1 VEGML
6 ATAIKCDQ
14 LCHDAHVL
22 RLEIEDLGTEGDGDN
37 KPGSFKKEWSDK
49 VDVLFNAYSDMLDEC
64 HPGYVQRLEN
74 ELGYQLLLLKRIM
87 HIDSFR
93 FTHPR
98 VHPSGFSA
106 SAD

>member
-1 VEGML
+1 MTHAQSHTQG
-6 ATAIKCDQ
+6 TAKR
-14 LCHDAHVL
+14 A
-22 RLEIEDLGTEGDGDN
+22 RE
-37 KPGSFKKEWSDK
+37 
-49 VDVLFNAYSDMLDEC
+49 
-64 HPGYVQRLEN
+64 QRLN
-74 ELGYQLLLLKRIM
+74 HATQELGYQLLLLKRIM